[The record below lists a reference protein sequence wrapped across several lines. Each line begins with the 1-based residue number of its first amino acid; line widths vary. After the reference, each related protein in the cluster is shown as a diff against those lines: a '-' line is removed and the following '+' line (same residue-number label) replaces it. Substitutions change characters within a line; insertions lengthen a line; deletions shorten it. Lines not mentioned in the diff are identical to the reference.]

1 MTPYDGAKTNG
12 GRYLA
17 ILALLNECKK
27 EARDELESAQ
37 IDEALFSVTIVAA
50 RDFSEWK
57 RIKIETERV
66 STANQDTLDTDASEG
81 GGE

>member
-27 EARDELESAQ
+27 ESRDELESAQ
-37 IDEALFSVTIVAA
+37 IDEALFAVTIVAA
-50 RDFSEWK
+50 RDFSDWK
-57 RIKIETERV
+57 RIKIESERV
-66 STANQDTLDTDASEG
+66 SMANQDALDNDASEG